1 MYSTRGTKKC
11 KHNQLALKIGR
22 PKELSHLAGK
32 KCDTQSTAC
41 APARPEP
48 QKPRKTGRRR
58 RGGATQFTPHT
69 PCVNA
74 RSVHSICLL
83 AIYFLFIIVCPL
95 LGYTYSTY
103 TKKAIWNFFKLG

>member
-11 KHNQLALKIGR
+11 KHNQLAHKIGR

-58 RGGATQFTPHT
+58 GDSIHPAHT
-69 PCVNA
+69 MCE
-74 RSVHSICLL
+74 RSVLSICLL
-83 AIYFLFIIVCPL
+83 AIYFLFVIVCPL
-95 LGYTYSTY
+95 LVYTYSTY
-103 TKKAIWNFFKLG
+103 TKRAIWNFFKLG